1 MKGTHMLPA
10 TTDVLIV
17 GAGPTGLA
25 LAVSLQRAGIEHV
38 LIDKLAAGQN
48 TSRAAVIHAHT
59 LDMLDELGV
68 SAQLAAEGLKLTTFT
83 IRDRDRRLLQVP
95 FDRLPTKHPYLLML
109 PQDATERILTERL
122 VALGGRIHRGVTATR
137 LTERATSVVATVDSE
152 AGEQAIVAR
161 FAVGADGMHS
171 IVRASIGTEF
181 TGGTYEESFVLA
193 DVRMNW
199 SQGRDDV
206 QLFFSPAGLVVIA
219 PLPNGTFRIVATL
232 DDAPEHPTAADIQ
245 ALIDARGPTGGTAD
259 VTHVEWSSRFR
270 IHHRLASSYRDGRLF
285 LIGDAAH
292 VHSPAGG
299 QGMNT
304 GLVDACVL
312 GRLIAQ
318 AVSGKQWESGLDR
331 YQKLRRPAAEQVLGL
346 AGRLT
351 SLATMKN
358 PVKRRVRNAVFSLLN
373 HLSPAKHTVAM
384 NLSGLSRQ
392 RFAAIADESDG
403 PETVLEIARNREY
416 SSTGSD
422 HAQR

>member
-1 MKGTHMLPA
+1 MLPS

-25 LAVSLQRAGIEHV
+25 LAVSLQQAGIEHV

-59 LDMLDELGV
+59 LDMLDGLGV
-68 SAQLAAEGLKLTTFT
+68 SARLAAEGLKLTTFT
-83 IRDRDRRLLQVP
+83 IRDRDRRLLQVS
-95 FDRLPTKHPYLLML
+95 FDRLPTRHPYLLML
-109 PQDATERILTERL
+109 PQDATERILTDRL

-137 LTERATSVVATVDSE
+137 LTQRATSVEATCDSKD
-152 AGEQAIVAR
+152 GEQAIVAR
-161 FAVGADGMHS
+161 LAVGADGMHS
-171 IVRASIGTEF
+171 IVRAAIGAEF

-199 SQGRDDV
+199 SHGRDEV

-219 PLPNGTFRIVATL
+219 PLPGGAFRMVATL
-232 DDAPEHPTAADIQ
+232 DDAPEHPAAADIQ

-259 VTHVEWSSRFR
+259 VTQVVWSSRFR
-270 IHHRLASSYRDGRLF
+270 IHHRLANSYRDGRLF

-318 AVSGKQWESGLDR
+318 AISGKPSESGLDR
-331 YQKLRRPAAEQVLGL
+331 YQRLRRPAAEQVLGL

-358 PVKRRVRNAVFSLLN
+358 PVKRRVRNVVFSLLN
-373 HLSPAKHTVAM
+373 HLSPAKRTLAM

-392 RFAAIADESDG
+392 QFAAIADESNLPD
-403 PETVLEIARNREY
+403 LA
-416 SSTGSD
+416 
-422 HAQR
+422 

>member
-1 MKGTHMLPA
+1 MLPS

-25 LAVSLQRAGIEHV
+25 LAISLQQAGIDHV
-38 LIDKLAAGQN
+38 LIDRLAAGQN

-59 LDMLDELGV
+59 LDVLDELGV
-68 SAQLAAEGLKLTTFT
+68 SARLAAEGLRLTTFT

-109 PQDATERILTERL
+109 PQDATERILADRL
-122 VALGGRIHRGVTATR
+122 AALGGRVHRGVTATR
-137 LTERATSVVATVDSE
+137 LTRRATIVEATCATA
-152 AGEQAIVAR
+152 AGERSIDAR
-161 FAVGADGMHS
+161 FVVGADGMNS
-171 IVRASIGTEF
+171 IVRATIGTDF
-181 TGGTYEESFVLA
+181 AGGTYEESFVLA
-193 DVRMNW
+193 DVRMHW
-199 SQGRDDV
+199 SHGRDEV
-206 QLFFSPAGLVVIA
+206 QLFFSPAGLVVVA
-219 PLPNGTFRIVATL
+219 PLPDGAFRIVATL

-245 ALIDARGPTGGTAD
+245 ALIDARGPTTGTAD
-259 VTHVEWSSRFR
+259 VTHVAWSSRFR
-270 IHHRLASSYRDGRLF
+270 IHHRLAESYRDGRLF

-312 GRLIAQ
+312 GRLIAA
-318 AVSGKQWESGLDR
+318 AVRERLSDSQLEA
-331 YQKLRRPAAEQVLGL
+331 YQRLRRPAAEHVLGL

-358 PVKRRVRNAVFSLLN
+358 PVTRVVRNAVFRLLS
-373 HLSPAKHTVAM
+373 HLSPAQRTLAM

-392 RFAAIADESDG
+392 RFAAIAPGGE
-403 PETVLEIARNREY
+403 
-416 SSTGSD
+416 
-422 HAQR
+422 

>member
-1 MKGTHMLPA
+1 MLPS

-25 LAVSLQRAGIEHV
+25 LAVSLQQAGIDHV

-59 LDMLDELGV
+59 LDVLDDLGV
-68 SAQLAAEGLKLTTFT
+68 SPRLAAEGLKLTTFT

-109 PQDATERILTERL
+109 PQDATERILTDRL
-122 VALGGRIHRGVTATR
+122 VALGGVVHRGVTATR
-137 LTERATSVVATVDSE
+137 LTQRASGVEATVDTE
-152 AGEQAIVAR
+152 AGEHTIVAR
-161 FAVGADGMHS
+161 FVVGADGMHS
-171 IVRASIGTEF
+171 LVRATIGTEF
-181 TGGTYEESFVLA
+181 TGGTYGESFVLA
-193 DVRMNW
+193 DVKMNW
-199 SQGRDDV
+199 SHGRDDV

-232 DDAPEHPTAADIQ
+232 DDAPEHPAAADIQ
-245 ALIDARGPTGGTAD
+245 AIIDARGPTGGTAD
-259 VTHVEWSSRFR
+259 VRDVIWSSRFR
-270 IHHRLASSYRDGRLF
+270 IHHRLANAYRDGRLF
-285 LIGDAAH
+285 LMGDAAH

-299 QGMNT
+299 QGMNI

-312 GRLIAQ
+312 GRLIAR
-318 AVSGKQWESGLDR
+318 AVSEKRSELVLDR
-331 YQKLRRPAAEQVLGL
+331 YQGLRRPAAEQVLGL

-358 PVKRRVRNAVFSLLN
+358 PVKRHVRNAVFWLLN
-373 HLSPAKHTVAM
+373 HLPPAKRALAM

-392 RFAAIADESDG
+392 RFAAIADESDLASPAG
-403 PETVLEIARNREY
+403 AMGVKEFDSAMRGR
-416 SSTGSD
+416 
-422 HAQR
+422 